1 MAGNLPFRH
10 ALAALTLVALV
21 VFWTQAGYFGMEILA
36 EIAIFAILAMSLDLA
51 AGYAGLVS
59 LGHAALFGFGAYMFA
74 LFSVLWGW
82 PASLAVLMAT
92 LATGAIS
99 LVVGAV
105 VTRVQGVFFIM
116 ITLAVGEMGY
126 EFFFRN
132 RALGGDDGLSG
143 ISRLDLSAIG
153 VDLNDPGVFALF
165 LITIAAV
172 TYLLLVRLLASPF
185 GAVLNGL
192 HDNPGRMRALGLPVR
207 AYKTSIFAFSGAL
220 AGFAGTL
227 SAQHTMFI
235 TPNLLHWTTSGEVL
249 VMVILGGLG
258 TLVGPVIGAVMLTLL
273 RHELSNVTDYW
284 GFWLGFFFFFFV
296 LGGKNG
302 VVGWLAAGWDALRG
316 ASVAEDLNADDPAAA
331 DLAAADLAEGE
342 ASDAAR

>member
-1 MAGNLPFRH
+1 MAGGLPFRH
-10 ALAALTLVALV
+10 ALAVLALAALLI
-21 VFWTQAGYFGMEILA
+21 FWTQAGYFGMEILA
-36 EIAIFAILAMSLDLA
+36 EIAVFAILAMSLDLA

-74 LFSVLWGW
+74 LFTVLWGW
-82 PASLAVLMAT
+82 PASLAVVLAT
-92 LATGAIS
+92 LATGAIA
-99 LVVGAV
+99 LIVGAV
-105 VTRVQGVFFIM
+105 VTRVQGVFFIV
-116 ITLAVGEMGY
+116 ITLAIGEMGY
-126 EFFFRN
+126 EVFFKN

-143 ISRLDLSAIG
+143 IARLDLVAIG
-153 VDLNDPGVFALF
+153 IDLNDPGAFALF
-165 LITIAAV
+165 LIVLAAV
-172 TYLLLVRLLASPF
+172 TYLLLVRLLASPY
-185 GAVLNGL
+185 GAVLTGL

-207 AYKTSIFAFSGAL
+207 AYQTSIFAFSGAL

-227 SAQHTMFI
+227 SAQHTQFI

-258 TLVGPVIGAVMLTLL
+258 TLVGPVIGAAVLTLL

-284 GFWLGFFFFFFV
+284 GFWLGFFLILIV

-302 VVGWLAAGWDALRG
+302 IVGWLAAGWDALRG
-316 ASVAEDLNADDPAAA
+316 ARTTDKDQTGDEPSD
-331 DLAAADLAEGE
+331 GE

>member
-1 MAGNLPFRH
+1 MAHVLQFRH
-10 ALAALTLVALV
+10 ALALVALAALLI
-21 VFWTQAGYFGMEILA
+21 FWTQAGYFGMEILA
-36 EIAIFAILAMSLDLA
+36 EIAVFAILAMSLDLA

-74 LFSVLWGW
+74 LFTVLWGW
-82 PASLAVLMAT
+82 PASLAVVLAT
-92 LATGAIS
+92 LATGAIA
-99 LVVGAV
+99 LIVGAV
-105 VTRVQGVFFIM
+105 VTRVQGVFFIV
-116 ITLAVGEMGY
+116 ITLAIGEMGY
-126 EFFFRN
+126 EFFFKN

-153 VDLNDPGVFALF
+153 VDLNDPGIFALF
-165 LITIAAV
+165 LIVVAAI
-172 TYLLLVRLLASPF
+172 TYLLLVRLLASPY
-185 GAVLNGL
+185 GAVLTGL

-207 AYKTSIFAFSGAL
+207 TYQTSIFAFSGAL

-227 SAQHTMFI
+227 SAQHTQFI

-258 TLVGPVIGAVMLTLL
+258 TLVGPVIGAVVLTLL

-284 GFWLGFFFFFFV
+284 GFWLGFFLILIV

-302 VVGWLAAGWDALRG
+302 IVGWLAAGWNALRG
-316 ASVAEDLNADDPAAA
+316 ARPDDDQAA
-331 DLAAADLAEGE
+331 DEPAEGEE

>member
-1 MAGNLPFRH
+1 MAGRLPFRH
-10 ALAALTLVALV
+10 ALAVLTLAALV
-21 VFWTQAGYFGMEILA
+21 VFWTRAGYFGMEILA
-36 EIAIFAILAMSLDLA
+36 EIAVFAILAMSLDLA

-74 LFSVLWGW
+74 LFTVLWGW
-82 PASLAVLMAT
+82 PAWLAIVLAT

-99 LVVGAV
+99 LLAGAV

-116 ITLAVGEMGY
+116 ITLAAGEMGY
-126 EFFFRN
+126 EFFFKN
-132 RALGGDDGLSG
+132 RALGGDDGLAG
-143 ISRLDLSAIG
+143 IQRLDLSAIG
-153 VDLNDPGVFALF
+153 VDLNDPAVFALS
-165 LITIAAV
+165 LIVVAAFV
-172 TYLLLVRLLASPF
+172 YLLLVRLLASPY
-185 GAVLNGL
+185 GVVLTGL

-207 AYKTSIFAFSGAL
+207 AYQTSIFALSGAL

-227 SAQHTMFI
+227 SAQHTQFI

-258 TLVGPVIGAVMLTLL
+258 TLVGPIIGAVMLTLL

-284 GFWLGFFFFFFV
+284 GFWLGFFLILIV

-302 VVGWLAAGWDALRG
+302 IVGWLAAGWDALRG
-316 ASVAEDLNADDPAAA
+316 VRPAGDSDDDEPVV
-331 DLAAADLAEGE
+331 DDLAEEE
-342 ASDAAR
+342 ASDAAH

>member
-1 MAGNLPFRH
+1 MAHNLPFRH
-10 ALAALTLVALV
+10 ALAVLTLAALLI
-21 VFWTQAGYFGMEILA
+21 FWTQAGYFGMEILA

-59 LGHAALFGFGAYMFA
+59 LGHAALFGCGAYMFA
-74 LFSVLWGW
+74 LFTVLWGW
-82 PASLAVLMAT
+82 PASLAVVLAT
-92 LATGAIS
+92 LATGAVALII
-99 LVVGAV
+99 GAV
-105 VTRVQGVFFIM
+105 VTRVQGVFFIV
-116 ITLAVGEMGY
+116 ITLAIGEMGY
-126 EFFFRN
+126 EFFFKN

-143 ISRLDLSAIG
+143 IQRLDLSAIG

-165 LITIAAV
+165 SIAVAAIA
-172 TYLLLVRLLASPF
+172 YLLLVRLLASPY
-185 GAVLNGL
+185 GAVLTGL

-207 AYKTSIFAFSGAL
+207 AYQTSIFAVSGAL
-220 AGFAGTL
+220 AGLAGTL
-227 SAQHTMFI
+227 SAQHTQFI

-258 TLVGPVIGAVMLTLL
+258 TLVGPVIGAVVLTLL

-284 GFWLGFFFFFFV
+284 GFWLGFFLILIV

-302 VVGWLAAGWDALRG
+302 IVGWLAAGWDALRG
-316 ASVAEDLNADDPAAA
+316 TRTAEDVTADDPVA
-331 DLAAADLAEGE
+331 DDIAEAE

>member
-1 MAGNLPFRH
+1 MAGGLPFRH
-10 ALAALTLVALV
+10 ALAVLALAALLI
-21 VFWTQAGYFGMEILA
+21 FWTQAGYFGMEILA
-36 EIAIFAILAMSLDLA
+36 EIAVFAILAMSLDLA

-74 LFSVLWGW
+74 LFTVLWGW
-82 PASLAVLMAT
+82 PASLAVVLAT
-92 LATGAIS
+92 LATGAIA
-99 LVVGAV
+99 LIVGAV
-105 VTRVQGVFFIM
+105 VTRVQGVFFIV
-116 ITLAVGEMGY
+116 ITLAIGEMGY
-126 EFFFRN
+126 EFFFKN

-143 ISRLDLSAIG
+143 IARLDLVAIG
-153 VDLNDPGVFALF
+153 IDLNDPGAFALF
-165 LITIAAV
+165 LIVLAAV
-172 TYLLLVRLLASPF
+172 TYLLLVRLLASPY
-185 GAVLNGL
+185 GAVLTGL

-207 AYKTSIFAFSGAL
+207 AYQTSIFAFSGAL

-227 SAQHTMFI
+227 SAQHTQFI

-258 TLVGPVIGAVMLTLL
+258 TLVGPVIGAAVLTLL

-284 GFWLGFFFFFFV
+284 GFWLGFFLILIV

-302 VVGWLAAGWDALRG
+302 IVGWLAAGWDALRG
-316 ASVAEDLNADDPAAA
+316 ARTTDKDQTGDEPSD
-331 DLAAADLAEGE
+331 GE